1 MVLNLLP
8 LFLFA
13 SALVFVDLCH
23 LLFSMLKTLERYQKC
38 SYNAME
44 PNVSAKEASLVMN
57 NTPACDLY
65 LSYGLSG
72 FVSEVEL
79 IVIVVPIIIS
89 IGRH

>member
-1 MVLNLLP
+1 
-8 LFLFA
+8 
-13 SALVFVDLCH
+13 
-23 LLFSMLKTLERYQKC
+23 
-38 SYNAME
+38 ME